1 MKTRPARR
9 TLGILTAALVVAL
22 TAPTAWA
29 NDIDPSEPADAAVVV
44 DEEAAPAA
52 VGEPTPEP
60 APVVEDEAPAAAGD
74 TDDLAPGQLDETPA
88 PALHQQEPAMALE
101 AATPDSDTLAELPP
115 VTLDAAEVSLTVLL
129 GDADDCRA
137 PVVAVPAGER
147 FAFEVSEDGGRT
159 WRSAG
164 HFAVGDTRALL
175 LNSAEPG
182 AKIVVRDAGPPPVE
196 GVDWLPTVWHGAVYV
211 ATDDGE
217 MYATRYGRGQLSW
230 EAEANARVDLQLF
243 LCPTPAAV
251 DPVPPVDP
259 EPEPVDPEPSEP
271 GTDPAPERP
280 AHRQP
285 PVNPQAE
292 APADHTRIDG
302 GVPAATTSPALAAGG
317 VILLAA
323 AALTAR
329 HLTNRRQRQGDNDTH
344 DRVTTE

>member
-74 TDDLAPGQLDETPA
+74 TDDMAFDDVADPPTHHQQPPENLEA
-88 PALHQQEPAMALE
+88 PATA
-101 AATPDSDTLAELPP
+101 DSDTQAELPP
-115 VTLDAAEVSLTVLL
+115 VTIDIGEATLTVLL
-129 GDADDCRA
+129 GDADDCQV

-147 FAFEVSEDGGRT
+147 FEFEVSQDGGRT

-164 HFAVGDTRALL
+164 KLAAGDTRSLL

-182 AKIVVRDAGPPPVE
+182 TWTIVRDAGLPAVAGGE
-196 GVDWLPTVWHGAVYV
+196 WLPTRWHGAVYV
-211 ATDDGE
+211 TLPDGA
-217 MYATRYGRGQLSW
+217 MYSTFYGRGQVSW
-230 EAEANARVDLQLF
+230 EVEANSRVTLQAL
-243 LCPTPAAV
+243 LCATPAAA

-259 EPEPVDPEPSEP
+259 EPEPGPVDPEP
-271 GTDPAPERP
+271 APSERP

-285 PVNPQAE
+285 PANPTAE
-292 APADHTRIDG
+292 APAQQYRIDG

-317 VILLAA
+317 VLLLAG

-329 HLTNRRQRQGDNDTH
+329 ALHNRRQRQGDTGH
-344 DRVTTE
+344 PVTG